1 VIVGEHP
8 VERYPPLESGSLLA
22 KVAIVLAA
30 FGVGVG
36 LAELFGAKNLGTA
49 LGVGQL
55 TFVVALVYVLVR
67 RDGPTRPEGPSG
79 GSH

>member
-1 VIVGEHP
+1 MARVLVDRRSRVP
-8 VERYPPLESGSLLA
+8 SLLG
-22 KVAIVLAA
+22 KTAIVLAA

-55 TFVVALVYVLVR
+55 TFVAALLYVLIR
-67 RDGPTRPEGPSG
+67 R
-79 GSH
+79 

>member
-1 VIVGEHP
+1 
-8 VERYPPLESGSLLA
+8 LLA

-30 FGVGVG
+30 FAVGVG

-79 GSH
+79 GSD